1 MSDIQRFVFHDQIE
15 LEVQAHETD
24 GFHIS
29 APQVARALGFR
40 EAYDLLRSIPETE
53 KGSEL
58 VRTPGGDQFVGYLT
72 EPGFYRALG
81 QRQAARIA
89 DPEMR
94 TLVEDFQTWV
104 YGTVIPSIRRTGS
117 FFDPAVVSRKD
128 LALMVFEA
136 EERLEIEQA
145 ARRNAEEHAQSLRPS
160 ANAWNALADA
170 RGDYGVADAAKVL
183 SRDPGILTGERRL
196 FGFMAAQG
204 WINRRGGRWRA
215 YQAQVD
221 NGRLV
226 EKVNN
231 PFELN
236 GEMVTPAPTVR
247 ITPKG
252 LRELHR
258 LLGGAGEL
266 TAIAAT

>member
-1 MSDIQRFVFHDQIE
+1 MSDIVSFTSPTNGSVRTVVINGEPWFVLAD
-15 LEVQAHETD
+15 LC
-24 GFHIS
+24 
-29 APQVARALGFR
+29 RALNIGNTSDVKKRLDIHGVDAIEVIDGMGRPQTTMIVNEPNMYEVVIRSDKPEAVEFR
-40 EAYDLLRSIPETE
+40 RWIT
-53 KGSEL
+53 
-58 VRTPGGDQFVGYLT
+58 GDVLPQ
-72 EPGFYRALG
+72 
-81 QRQAARIA
+81 
-89 DPEMR
+89 
-94 TLVEDFQTWV
+94 
-104 YGTVIPSIRRTGS
+104 IRKTGV
-117 FFDPAVVSRKD
+117 FFDPSKITRKEM
-128 LALMVFEA
+128 ALMIFEA

-145 ARRNAEEHAQSLRPS
+145 ARRNAEEHAQSLQPS
-160 ANAWNALADA
+160 ANAWDALADA

-221 NGRLV
+221 NGRIV

-231 PFELN
+231 PFEMN

-247 ITPKG
+247 VTPKG

-266 TAIAAT
+266 AAIAAT